1 MEQRVAIPGSVAFHT
16 SGGSWLPVNAD
27 QTISPTLVIRRPK
40 RAGDVSEELLSGSF
54 RGMSRDEAGAFLR
67 VDSADLALV
76 HAFVQGYGL
85 TVIAEN
91 AEARTVQVEGSV
103 TQVGQAFGVEVEW
116 RIDDKGRHYLSYQ
129 GELTV
134 PADLAGIVVAVL
146 GLDQRPVA
154 RSVGR

>member
-1 MEQRVAIPGSVAFHT
+1 
-16 SGGSWLPVNAD
+16 
-27 QTISPTLVIRRPK
+27 
-40 RAGDVSEELLSGSF
+40 
-54 RGMSRDEAGAFLR
+54 MSRDEAETFLR
-67 VDSADLALV
+67 VDAADLAAV
-76 HAFVQGYGL
+76 QAFARGYGL

-91 AEARTVQVEGSV
+91 AGARTVQVEGSV
-103 TQVGQAFGVEVEW
+103 MRVGTAFGVEIGW
-116 RIDDKGRHYLSYQ
+116 RVDAQGQKYLSYQ

>member
-1 MEQRVAIPGSVAFHT
+1 MEQRVAIPGSAAFHDI
-16 SGGSWLPVNAD
+16 GGSWLPVDAD
-27 QTISPTLVIRRPK
+27 QTISPTIVIRRPK
-40 RAGDVSEELLSGSF
+40 RAGDVSEQLLSGSL
-54 RGMSRDEAGAFLR
+54 RPMSRDEAETFLR
-67 VDSADLALV
+67 VDAADLAAV
-76 HAFVQGYGL
+76 RAFARGYGL

-91 AEARTVQVEGSV
+91 AGARTVQVEGSV
-103 TQVGQAFGVEVEW
+103 MRVGTAFGVEIGW
-116 RIDDKGRHYLSYQ
+116 RVDAQGQKYLSYQ